1 MFSNFTGMTG
11 WSILATLKPLL
22 NMLCCLQQSWKLCF
36 FKQFFAGWEPLCKFL
51 DLPVPDIPFPRVND
65 SASMKSMVDNVER
78 AAW

>member
-1 MFSNFTGMTG
+1 MSSNFTRVT
-11 WSILATLKPLL
+11 ILAILKPLL

-36 FKQFFAGWEPLCKFL
+36 LNYFFTGWEPLCKFL